1 MNTIELYFFRHGI
14 AVDRE
19 DTTVT
24 SDADRP
30 LTDEGRR
37 KTRLAAKGLERLELG
52 IDRILTSPWLR
63 AVETADIVADVLGMD
78 RAELPELAGNRS
90 VDELLGAL
98 SRQRDERVLLVGH
111 EPLLGNTVGRLLCSG
126 ADFRIDLKKSGVCAV
141 QLDALPPRAPAT
153 LLWLLTSRQLRMMAS
168 KR

>member
-19 DTTVT
+19 DATVT

-37 KTRLAAKGLERLELG
+37 KTRSAAKGLERLELG

-63 AVETADIVADVLGMD
+63 ALETADIVADVLGMD

-141 QLDALPPRAPAT
+141 QLDALPPRGPAT
-153 LLWLLTSRQLRMMAS
+153 LLWLLTSRQLRMMAN

>member
-19 DTTVT
+19 DPTVT

-37 KTRLAAKGLERLELG
+37 KTRSAAKGLERLELG
-52 IDRILTSPWLR
+52 IDRIFTSPWLR
-63 AVETADIVADVLGMD
+63 AVETAEIVADVLGMD

-141 QLDALPPRAPAT
+141 QLDALPPRGPAT
-153 LLWLLTSRQLRMMAS
+153 LLWLLTSRQLRMMAN